1 MNGDL
6 SRVTFDKL
14 KHYTRVVMQQGRVQ
28 LDADFNEQTAIL
40 LHYLQ
45 TLAEDI
51 IGSYGGPKD
60 KLGFAITLTGTGT
73 GWDKLSIGAGRYYV
87 NGRLCEI
94 ELDTPFLSQKDL
106 LLPKDFALSKPGK
119 YLAYLD
125 VWERHITP
133 LDAPE
138 IQEVALRNAD
148 TAARTKLIWQVK
160 LVELS
165 NVIAPIDCKIFS
177 AVPAGAQLSMWDRA
191 LRSIEPFNRGRL
203 KAEAKREPGAGPAE
217 PCISSPDARF
227 QGAENQLY
235 RVEIHQSGPAGKA
248 TTSFKW
254 SRDNATVVAAYKR
267 KDGDELVVTG
277 MRDAQRWFAS
287 GDWVELTHDGLEL
300 NGTPGI
306 MVQLASVEGESLRIK
321 AGTASGEV
329 FEPNGSVKNPKVRR
343 WNHKETS
350 MDPDSSAMDG
360 GAMSL
365 IEGRGANEGWLELE
379 DGIRIQFQPDTAQL
393 PAPHQYRT
401 GDYWLIPARV
411 ATGDVEW
418 PDDPGAPGVPS
429 AVPPHGIDH
438 RYAPLAVISIGA
450 DGRPDGTEPIDLRHA
465 FSLNNVCVK

>member
-14 KHYTRVVMQQGRVQ
+14 NHYTRVVMQQGRVQ

-51 IGSYGGPKD
+51 VGSYGGPKA
-60 KLGFAITLTGTGT
+60 KLGFKITLDTN
-73 GWDKLSIGAGRYYV
+73 KALSIGAGRYYV

-125 VWERHITP
+125 VWERPITP
-133 LDAPE
+133 LEAPG
-138 IQEVALRNAD
+138 IQEVALGKAD

-160 LVELS
+160 LIQPAERNVPGNCDNLTVEPTGEPPMWARLLRE
-165 NVIAPIDCKIFS
+165 IQ
-177 AVPAGAQLSMWDRA
+177 PA
-191 LRSIEPFNRGRL
+191 NRGSL
-203 KAEAKREPGAGPAE
+203 KAKAKEEPEAAPAE

-227 QGAENQLY
+227 RGVENQLY
-235 RVEIHQSGPAGKA
+235 RVEIHRGGTAEKEKA
-248 TTSFKW
+248 TFKW

-287 GDWVELTHDGLEL
+287 GDWVELTHDGIEL

-306 MVQLASVEGESLRIK
+306 MVQLASVEGETLRIK

-343 WNHKETS
+343 WNHKEMS
-350 MDPDSSAMDG
+350 KDGDSSAMDG

-393 PAPHQYRT
+393 PAPHQYRN

-418 PDDPGAPGVPS
+418 PGDPGAPGVPS